1 MILEQTLLEKLTK
14 LRHNNNKLILE
25 MKELDK
31 ETLELEE
38 TLKQLKKDLEDL
50 SDCYLTISKPLLEIS
65 SQINYL
71 KKEAKEKKKL
81 NRASKQ
87 SKKNMKLKMKKIEE
101 MTEKEK
107 SLKYSSLIVFLFNEF
122 MKEKNREEIIDNFID
137 DEDDDQ
143 VE

>member
-1 MILEQTLLEKLTK
+1 
-14 LRHNNNKLILE
+14 
-25 MKELDK
+25 
-31 ETLELEE
+31 
-38 TLKQLKKDLEDL
+38 
-50 SDCYLTISKPLLEIS
+50 
-65 SQINYL
+65 
-71 KKEAKEKKKL
+71 
-81 NRASKQ
+81 
-87 SKKNMKLKMKKIEE
+87 MKLKMKKIEE